1 MINGNFTKITLANG
15 GGEEPH
21 QMAIRLEHQP
31 KVILQGKTALKMP
44 KEMVTLVAN

>member
-1 MINGNFTKITLANG
+1 MINGNFTKITLMNG

-21 QMAIRLEHQP
+21 PMETSLEHPP

>member
-1 MINGNFTKITLANG
+1 MINGKFTKITLTNG

-21 QMAIRLEHQP
+21 PMQTSLEHPP
-31 KVILQGKTALKMP
+31 KVIIQSKTALKTP

>member
-15 GGEEPH
+15 GGEEPR
-21 QMAIRLEHQP
+21 QMAISLEHPP
-31 KVILQGKTALKMP
+31 KAILQGKTALKTP